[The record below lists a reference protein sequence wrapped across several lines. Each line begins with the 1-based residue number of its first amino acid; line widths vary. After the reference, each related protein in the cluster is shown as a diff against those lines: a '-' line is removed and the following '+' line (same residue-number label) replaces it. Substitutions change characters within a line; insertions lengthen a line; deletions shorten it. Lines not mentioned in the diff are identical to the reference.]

1 MPLGPPRASSWQGV
15 LLLAGDQ
22 FTRGLLKRRVR
33 RAPRRPSS
41 LWFAA
46 MISIAI
52 VLGLG
57 VGRLWTHRGGEVE
70 EAPAASGSPMMEL
83 VAPKI
88 RWAANG
94 VRDDRFVAGSAPAVT
109 DLQPTGTI
117 EPGQT
122 LFSALTE
129 RGAAPASAQRAL
141 VALSSKFD
149 FRRSRVGHSWEA
161 SLQSDGTLVAL
172 KYQTSPERY
181 LQATLGADATFSA
194 VDVRV
199 PVERRSQAVSIPIVG
214 SLWESVEAAG
224 LDAQLAQALATVFQ
238 WDIDFSQ
245 QAVVGDALRVV
256 YERHFLDGK
265 PYRLGDVLAAEY
277 LGVKG
282 TWVAFRS
289 PEEDGTEYF
298 NANGESL
305 SKLFLAAPCR
315 YRRISS
321 RFDPDRLHPVLKIRR
336 PHLGVDYAAPTGTP
350 VRAVADGI
358 VGFVGPKGGNGNL
371 VSVKHGYGYESGYAH
386 LSRFARGL
394 KMGQRVEQ
402 GQVIGFVGNTGL
414 STGAHLHFGLKHD
427 GKFVDPLER
436 REIRRPALKGR
447 QLAAYSRRV
456 GALRDLLDKL
466 PVTAPAASPIA
477 PAAPAQPGAA
487 SWDEA
492 GDF

>member
-1 MPLGPPRASSWQGV
+1 M
-15 LLLAGDQ
+15 LAGDQ
-22 FTRGLLKRRVR
+22 FTRGLLKRRIR
-33 RAPRRPSS
+33 RAPRRRGS
-41 LWFAA
+41 LWFAV
-46 MISIAI
+46 MIMVA
-52 VLGLG
+52 VVMGLG
-57 VGRLWTHRGGEVE
+57 VGRLWTHRGGEPE
-70 EAPAASGSPMMEL
+70 EAPVPSGSPMSVL

-88 RWAANG
+88 RWAIGGA
-94 VRDDRFVAGSAPAVT
+94 REERFVAGSAPAVT
-109 DLQPTGTI
+109 DLQPSGTI

-141 VALSSKFD
+141 VALSAKFD
-149 FRRSRVGHSWEA
+149 FRRSRAGHTWEA
-161 SLQSDGTLVAL
+161 SLQADGTLVAL

-181 LQATLGADATFSA
+181 FEAALGADARFSA
-194 VDVRV
+194 VDVHV
-199 PVERRSQAVSIPIVG
+199 PVERRTQAVSIPIIG

-224 LDAQLAQALATVFQ
+224 LDAQLAQSLAAVFQ

-256 YERHFLDGK
+256 FERHFLDGK

-277 LGVKG
+277 LGARG
-282 TWVAFRS
+282 AWVAFRS
-289 PEEDGTEYF
+289 PEEDGTDYF
-298 NANGESL
+298 NAKGESL

-321 RFDPDRLHPVLKIRR
+321 KFDPNRLHPVLKIRR

-350 VRAVADGI
+350 VRAVSDGI
-358 VGFVGPKGGNGNL
+358 IGFVGPKGGNGNL
-371 VSVKHGYGYESGYAH
+371 VSIKHGYGYESGYAH

-394 KMGQRVEQ
+394 KVGQRVEQ

-436 REIRRPALKGR
+436 REIRRPALTGR
-447 QLAAYSRRV
+447 QLAAYARRV
-456 GALRDLLDKL
+456 GALRDLLDKIA
-466 PVTAPAASPIA
+466 VTAPAASPIA
-477 PAAPAQPGAA
+477 PADPAQPGAA

>member
-1 MPLGPPRASSWQGV
+1 MPLGQQHVSCWQEV
-15 LLLAGDQ
+15 RLLAGDQ
-22 FTRGLLKRRVR
+22 FTRGLLRRRLR
-33 RAPRRPSS
+33 RAPRRRSR
-41 LWFAA
+41 LWFAV
-46 MISIAI
+46 MISVAI
-52 VLGLG
+52 LLGLAF
-57 VGRLWTHRGGEVE
+57 GRIWTHRGGEVE
-70 EAPAASGSPMMEL
+70 EAPVASGSPMLAL
-83 VAPKI
+83 VAPRI
-88 RWAANG
+88 RMALDGA
-94 VRDDRFVAGSAPAVT
+94 RDGRFVEGSTPAVT
-109 DLQPTGTI
+109 DLQPSGTI

-141 VALSSKFD
+141 VALSAKFD
-149 FRRSRVGHSWEA
+149 FRRSRVGHTWEA

-181 LQATLGADATFSA
+181 LEASLGADARFSA

-199 PVERRSQAVSIPIVG
+199 PVERRTQAVAIPIIG

-224 LDAQLAQALATVFQ
+224 LDAQLAQSLAAVFQ

-277 LGVKG
+277 LGARG
-282 TWVAFRS
+282 AWVGFRS
-289 PEEDGTEYF
+289 PEEDGTDYF
-298 NANGESL
+298 NAKGESL

-321 RFDPDRLHPVLKIRR
+321 KFDPNRLHPVLKIRR

-350 VRAVADGI
+350 VRAVADGV

-371 VSVKHGYGYESGYAH
+371 VSIKHGYGYESGYAH
-386 LSRFARGL
+386 LSRFARGI
-394 KMGQRVEQ
+394 KAGQRVEQ

-427 GKFVDPLER
+427 GTFVDPLER
-436 REIRRPALKGR
+436 RDIRRPALKGR
-447 QLAAYSRRV
+447 QLAAYARRV
-456 GALRDLLDKL
+456 GALRDLLDKIS
-466 PVTAPAASPIA
+466 VTAPAASPTEASDPA
-477 PAAPAQPGAA
+477 PPSAA
-487 SWDEA
+487 SWDES